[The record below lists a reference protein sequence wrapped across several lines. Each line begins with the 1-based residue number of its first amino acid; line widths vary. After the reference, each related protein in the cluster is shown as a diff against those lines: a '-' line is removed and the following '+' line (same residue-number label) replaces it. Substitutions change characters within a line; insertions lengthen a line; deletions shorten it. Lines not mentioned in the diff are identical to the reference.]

1 MVSPKVCDA
10 QFQANGRRESHR
22 QLHGMT
28 VALAIRLIQSA
39 SFQEKLRQLV
49 VKMRKEKA
57 PPSGRFCI
65 SRKGRVRGKF

>member
-1 MVSPKVCDA
+1 
-10 QFQANGRRESHR
+10 
-22 QLHGMT
+22 
-28 VALAIRLIQSA
+28 LAIRLIQSA